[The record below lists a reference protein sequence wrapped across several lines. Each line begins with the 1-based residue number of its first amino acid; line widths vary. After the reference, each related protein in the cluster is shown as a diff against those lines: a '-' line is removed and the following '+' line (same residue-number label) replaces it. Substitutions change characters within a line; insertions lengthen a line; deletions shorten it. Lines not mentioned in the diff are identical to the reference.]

1 MGVQARPPPAAAPG
15 LKCRGPELGQLVGLG
30 MPMSTGRCTQI
41 SMNDDSE
48 PSFAARQQEQ
58 EQQQQQQHIP
68 RHNAN
73 EDGSRRNDNHERSTE
88 LNGSAHDDNDDNDD
102 QTSREEKRKL
112 GLKKKLQFMSHLQR
126 NLDMIYF
133 AYLCILYYMECSFL
147 RLFVRIIPHFMFIT
161 PKEGPV
167 LLPAERPHVFAI
179 LGPNLICILAHI
191 ISAPPVAGEATRG
204 YLHGGVIVDFVGQ
217 KPPTTRLGPLFF
229 DAVILAI
236 QCLMLAIHTER
247 EKLRKVVNPSLQPL
261 WAGPGQVGQQTG
273 ASGSDGVRQPETS
286 QTLDAEERGV
296 NREDEMALGDG
307 EGTETDRLV
316 AESRGGQGQDDEQ
329 RLGSN
334 YSPASAGIDLYDVMR
349 SGNASVGS
357 FHPVHAIRTVGN
369 DYQTAAA
376 YTVQSIGFHA
386 AAVAGN
392 RGVRGIAGIT
402 NRAARRGI

>member
-1 MGVQARPPPAAAPG
+1 
-15 LKCRGPELGQLVGLG
+15 
-30 MPMSTGRCTQI
+30 
-41 SMNDDSE
+41 MNDDSE
-48 PSFAARQQEQ
+48 PSFAARQQ
-58 EQQQQQQHIP
+58 QQRTISP
-68 RHNAN
+68 SGRDDS
-73 EDGSRRNDNHERSTE
+73 DGRSRRNPTTDEQFTE
-88 LNGSAHDDNDDNDD
+88 LNDSGGGAQDGGDDD
-102 QTSREEKRKL
+102 QTSRQEKRKA

-126 NLDMIYF
+126 NLDLIFF
-133 AYLCILYYMECSFL
+133 AYLCTLYYMECSFL

-179 LGPNLICILAHI
+179 LGPNLVCILAHI
-191 ISAPPVAGEATRG
+191 ISALPTAGEATRG

-217 KPPTTRLGPLFF
+217 KPPTTRLCPLFF
-229 DAVILAI
+229 DVVILAV

-261 WAGPGQVGQQTG
+261 WPGPGQAGLQPG
-273 ASGSDGVRQPETS
+273 SLGSDGVRQPEAT

-296 NREDEMALGDG
+296 NREDEIVLGDG
-307 EGTETDRLV
+307 NETARDPLV
-316 AESRGGQGQDDEQ
+316 AERRGGQDQDDDEQ

-334 YSPASAGIDLYDVMR
+334 YSPASAGINLFDVMR

-357 FHPVHAIRTVGN
+357 FHPIHAIRTVGN

-386 AAVAGN
+386 AAVAGR
-392 RGVRGIAGIT
+392 RGVRGIAGIA
-402 NRAARRGI
+402 NRAATRGT

>member
-1 MGVQARPPPAAAPG
+1 
-15 LKCRGPELGQLVGLG
+15 
-30 MPMSTGRCTQI
+30 
-41 SMNDDSE
+41 MNDDSE

-58 EQQQQQQHIP
+58 EQQQQQQQQQQQHIP
-68 RHNAN
+68 PHNAN

-88 LNGSAHDDNDDNDD
+88 LNGSAHDDNDDDDD

-133 AYLCILYYMECSFL
+133 AYLCTLYYMECSFL

-334 YSPASAGIDLYDVMR
+334 YSPASAGIDLFDVMR